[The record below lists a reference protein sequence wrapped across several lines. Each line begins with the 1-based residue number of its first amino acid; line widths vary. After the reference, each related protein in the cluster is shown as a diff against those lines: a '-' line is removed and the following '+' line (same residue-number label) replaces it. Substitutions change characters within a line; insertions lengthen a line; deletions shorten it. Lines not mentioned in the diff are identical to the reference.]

1 MKLIRF
7 GSRHPDSR
15 VVQTLLKPGLW
26 LQSLTTREPTL
37 DQVEV
42 SIQALKDVLTAESR
56 SDGAT
61 VEVMA

>member
-1 MKLIRF
+1 MLA
-7 GSRHPDSR
+7 
-15 VVQTLLKPGLW
+15 PGLW

-42 SIQALKDVLTAESR
+42 SINALKNALAGEQAAQDEF
-56 SDGAT
+56 GAAR